1 MYIEKILI
9 KNFRNLDDSFL
20 ELNKNLNILTGA
32 NGQGK
37 TNFLE
42 TIYLL
47 GTAESHRTGSD
58 YELINWDKNQ
68 ALIQVKLIKR
78 EQDIK
83 IKYKLRGRN
92 KKIEIN
98 NNPLEKISDLMGNLN
113 VVLFSPE
120 DLQLVKGG
128 PSLRRNF
135 INIEVSQVNNF
146 YYKTLK
152 RYNHVLKQ
160 RNNLLKDLR
169 NNKTKDKNIL
179 DVWNKQ
185 LVTLGS
191 KLIEKRLEVL
201 DKLKILARLK
211 QRQLTNGKENL
222 SITYESS
229 LTGNI
234 YEDDIAL
241 IFKQNLVNNK
251 DREIDRGYTLCGP
264 HRDDIVFKVN
274 DIDLRKFGSQGQ
286 QRTTAL
292 ALKMAELEFMK
303 SEVGE
308 YPVLLLDDVFSE
320 LDKNRR
326 EALINIIG
334 DKIQTFITTTEIKDL
349 ADIKICARDIFKVNK
364 GEIKKGW

>member
-1 MYIEKILI
+1 MYIEKILV
-9 KNFRNLDDSFL
+9 KNFRNLHDIL
-20 ELNKNLNILTGA
+20 IELNKNLNVFTGA

-42 TIYLL
+42 AIYLL
-47 GTAESHRTGSD
+47 GTGESHRTNSD
-58 YELINWDKNQ
+58 SELINWDKSQ
-68 ALIQVKLIKR
+68 SLVQLKLIRK

-83 IKYKLRGRN
+83 ITCKLMGKN

-98 NNPLEKISDLMGNLN
+98 DNPLGKVSDLLGNLN

-135 INIEVSQVNNF
+135 INIEVSQVSNY
-146 YYKTLK
+146 YYKILK
-152 RYNHVLKQ
+152 KYNHVLKQ
-160 RNNLLKDLR
+160 RNNLLKNLR
-169 NNKTKDKNIL
+169 NNNKKNIDIL
-179 DVWNKQ
+179 NVWDEQ
-185 LVTLGS
+185 LIDLGS
-191 KLIEKRLEVL
+191 KVIKKRLQALE
-201 DKLKILARLK
+201 KLKILARLK

-222 SITYESS
+222 SVIYDSS
-229 LTGNI
+229 IKGNI
-234 YEDDIAL
+234 YNGDISL
-241 IFKQNLVNNK
+241 IFKKNLVNNK
-251 DREIDRGYTLCGP
+251 DKEIERGYTLFGP
-264 HRDDIVFKVN
+264 HRDDIIFEIN
-274 DIDLRKFGSQGQ
+274 NIDLRKFGSQGQ

-303 SEVGE
+303 SETGE

-326 EALINIIG
+326 EAMINIIE

-349 ADIKICARDIFKVNK
+349 VDINIFARDVFKVNR
-364 GEIKKGW
+364 GEIKRG